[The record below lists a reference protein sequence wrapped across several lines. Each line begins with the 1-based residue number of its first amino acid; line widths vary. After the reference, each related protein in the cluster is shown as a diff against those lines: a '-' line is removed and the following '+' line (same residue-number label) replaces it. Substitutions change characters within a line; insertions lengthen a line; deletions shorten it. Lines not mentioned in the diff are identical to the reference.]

1 VSGPFQG
8 GPDPARVAVVV
19 VSYETRDAL
28 LLCLDTLVQRLHL
41 PAEVV
46 VVDNASTDGSPEG
59 VAARHPRARLL
70 ANAENRGFSVAC
82 NQGWRATAA
91 PLVLFLNPDAEI
103 AAGAVEALVGLLE
116 ERSDAGIVG
125 PRTLFADGTVQVST
139 GPDLAP
145 LAELRQ
151 RRLVRGVFRRDPAA
165 VARAEARH
173 RREHEPGWV
182 SGSCLLARRQAIE
195 DVGGFDE
202 GFFLYEEDAD
212 LCRRVRAAGW
222 RVVFTPAAE
231 IRHHLGQSMARD
243 PVRARTEYERSHL
256 RYYRK
261 HNGAGA
267 LTLLRLGLLSRSLAG
282 LASADPA
289 RRRLAQ
295 DLLQLGLRGA

>member
-8 GPDPARVAVVV
+8 GPDPGRVAVVV
-19 VSYETRDAL
+19 VSYESRDAL
-28 LLCLDTLVQRLHL
+28 LACLGSLARHLRL
-41 PAEVV
+41 PAEVT
-46 VVDNASTDGSPEG
+46 VVDNASTDGSRE
-59 VAARHPRARLL
+59 ALATRYPRARLL
-70 ANAENRGFSVAC
+70 ANAENRGFSAAC
-82 NQGWRATAA
+82 NQGWRAAAA
-91 PLVLFLNPDAEI
+91 PCVLFLNPDTEIGPGSAETLVDL
-103 AAGAVEALVGLLE
+103 VEQRPDV
-116 ERSDAGIVG
+116 GIVG

-151 RRLVRGVFRRDPAA
+151 RRLVRGVSRRDPAA
-165 VARAEARH
+165 VARAAARH
-173 RREHEPGWV
+173 RSEHEPGWV
-182 SGSCLLARRQAIE
+182 SGSCLLARRRVLE

-231 IRHHLGQSMARD
+231 IRHRLGQSMARD
-243 PVRARTEYERSHL
+243 PVRARIEYERSHL

-267 LTLLRLGLLSRSLAG
+267 LTLLRLGFLSRGLAG
-282 LASADPA
+282 LVSADPA
-289 RRRLAQ
+289 RRRVARV
-295 DLLQLGLRGA
+295 LLHLGLRGG